1 MKTEELIKFIKYT
14 FGGVVQLAVKI
25 GIVAIF
31 DIFAIPAY
39 LNYLIAQVIILFQS
53 YLYHS
58 KVTFNEKMDFDS
70 FFLFTKCVIGL
81 KIVDYLLFNI
91 NVYIFH
97 AENTFAVT
105 ISTVVTFF
113 LRYLLMD
120 RYIFNQ
126 GNANEKDMSDR
137 CNNIR

>member
-1 MKTEELIKFIKYT
+1 MKKEEFIKFIKYSI
-14 FGGVVQLAVKI
+14 GGVVQLAVKI
-25 GIVAIF
+25 GIVAILDLF
-31 DIFAIPAY
+31 TIPAY
-39 LNYLIAQVIILFQS
+39 LNYLITQVIILFQS
-53 YLYHS
+53 YIYHS
-58 KVTFNEKMDFDS
+58 KITFNEKMDFDS

-81 KIVDYLLFNI
+81 KIVDYVLFNV

-97 AENTFAVT
+97 AENIYAVI

-126 GNANEKDMSDR
+126 GDANEKDRSDR